1 MSLNS
6 LQDDMSRRA
15 ASMAAMAKRASNPQ
29 EIQAIQKSLVTG
41 VQNGSI
47 QPYVGIPLIQEL
59 TKKLTE
65 AKAQMAQSMAGVG
78 MQQAPQGQQAPQPPI
93 AQQVMQQASQ
103 ESQGLEALPSNLP
116 QEYAGGGIIAFEEG
130 GEVERYQNA
139 GLVPNMSGL
148 PAYSA
153 TNPNAAFG
161 DFLKQ
166 LGVSTS
172 EYANA
177 RPEAQK
183 NILDMFRSAS
193 EAPKPMGAS
202 VTAPATP
209 TAPATSGSYRAG
221 QAVGQAVR
229 GGAAGTGNFLSRGLM
244 GMIGGPATG
253 GLAALLTPSPIADDQ
268 AVLAALRGEGYR
280 GQPYDVL
287 NARKI
292 LESAGIDPNKAPVAP
307 AVVNP
312 TEARLAT
319 NTQVPPSAAPA
330 APVAPAAPA
339 APAIPGA
346 GSFKPP
352 TLGTYTPTA
361 ATMPVRADPVLT
373 NLDAITKDFPK
384 NQKAVVDTAV
394 KASQKELEA
403 MDRPGNEAR
412 EAKFGKREAEQEKN
426 SAMGRALNLIS
437 LGLGVAGSKERSLAG
452 ALGKEG
458 REGIQGL
465 IQGEA
470 ASRAAKERLDD
481 ARDNFEQQKV
491 QAKKGNYQAAQTA
504 GREAGRDLLAA
515 TQFAYTSAAAGNAQG
530 ISMYNALS
538 QSDVNKA
545 TVLNQAQ
552 QLNMGAVDQKNRN
565 ILGLAGLDL
574 QKQQLVQ
581 TGALG
586 RANLAAQEK
595 RFNAMDDA
603 NKARIM
609 QATAKGLNDFMQG
622 EGAQIKQQLA
632 QEYGSN
638 FLTAQDARSLEGQ
651 RKYYQQRDAY
661 LAIIKG
667 QAIDA
672 LSARQADALLG
683 Q

>member
-65 AKAQMAQSMAGVG
+65 AKAQMAQSMAGAG

-93 AQQVMQQASQ
+93 AQQVMQQAAQ
-103 ESQGLEALPSNLP
+103 ADQSQGLEALPSNLP

-193 EAPKPMGAS
+193 EAPKPIGAS

-253 GLAALLTPSPIADDQ
+253 AIGALLTPSPIADDQ

-292 LESAGIDPNKAPVAP
+292 LESAGMDPNKAPVAP
-307 AVVNP
+307 A
-312 TEARLAT
+312 T
-319 NTQVPPSAAPA
+319 SAAKPYDPSTATLRSQYTKEPYPAAGAAASAAPARPA
-330 APVAPAAPA
+330 APVAGGPQTSVNASMSMKETAF
-339 APAIPGA
+339 PG
-346 GSFKPP
+346 
-352 TLGTYTPTA
+352 
-361 ATMPVRADPVLT
+361 LT
-373 NLDAITKDFPK
+373 DLDAITKRLPADTK
-384 NQKAVVDTAV
+384 AATEDAVTKTQKMYED
-394 KASQKELEA
+394 
-403 MDRPGNEAR
+403 MDKPGFEAR
-412 EAKFGKREAEQEKN
+412 EGRLGKREAEQEKN
-426 SAMGRALNLIS
+426 SAVGRALNLIS
-437 LGLGVAGSKERSLAG
+437 LGFGVAGSKERSLAG
-452 ALGKEG
+452 ALNKEG
-458 REGIQGL
+458 REGIQSL

-470 ASRAAKERLDD
+470 ANRAAKDKLEDY
-481 ARDNFEQQKV
+481 RDNLEQQKV
-491 QAKKGNYQAAQTA
+491 AAKKGNYQAAQAA
-504 GREAGRDLLAA
+504 GERAADNLYKYTTLNLNAAQAGNTQAIQRYEAEGNQAFRKASVEQGIAGIKLKEKELAQTGA
-515 TQFAYTSAAAGNAQG
+515 FQQGSLKLGQERLGILKSQIAAGNERA
-530 ISMYNALS
+530 
-538 QSDVNKA
+538 KA
-545 TVLNQAQ
+545 TLMQAENKIASTWQSSPDYQKAQAQ
-552 QLNMGAVDQKNRN
+552 SKNMAPIEAQRYMQQAFTQYRGNMLPSLLATEGGGANVSSFT
-565 ILGLAGLDL
+565 DL
-574 QKQQLVQ
+574 MK
-581 TGALG
+581 
-586 RANLAAQEK
+586 
-595 RFNAMDDA
+595 AM
-603 NKARIM
+603 
-609 QATAKGLNDFMQG
+609 
-622 EGAQIKQQLA
+622 E
-632 QEYGSN
+632 
-638 FLTAQDARSLEGQ
+638 
-651 RKYYQQRDAY
+651 
-661 LAIIKG
+661 
-667 QAIDA
+667 
-672 LSARQADALLG
+672 
-683 Q
+683 

>member
-15 ASMAAMAKRASNPQ
+15 ASMAAIAKRANSPQ
-29 EIQAIQKSLVTG
+29 EIQAMQQQLVTG
-41 VQNGSI
+41 VQNGTIKS
-47 QPYVGIPLIQEL
+47 YVGIPLIQEL
-59 TKKLTE
+59 TQRLGE
-65 AKAQMAQSMAGVG
+65 AKAQMAQTMAGAG
-78 MQQAPQGQQAPQPPI
+78 MQQPQNAPI
-93 AQQVMQQASQ
+93 AQQVMQQAAQ
-103 ESQGLEALPSNLP
+103 DSQGLEALPSNLP
-116 QEYAGGGIIAFEEG
+116 QEYAGGGIIAFEDG
-130 GEVERYQNA
+130 GEVERYQNK
-139 GLVPNMSGL
+139 GFVPNMSGL

-253 GLAALLTPSPIADDQ
+253 AIGLALTPSSIADDQ

-292 LESAGIDPNKAPVAP
+292 LESAGMDPNKAPVAP
-307 AVVNP
+307 ATSAVAPYDPSTATLRSQYTKEPYP
-312 TEARLAT
+312 TAGA
-319 NTQVPPSAAPA
+319 A
-330 APVAPAAPA
+330 APVAAAPA

-346 GSFKPP
+346 SSVKPP
-352 TLGTYTPTA
+352 TLQTYMPTA
-361 ATMPVRADPVLT
+361 ATLPVRAAPVLT
-373 NLDAITKDFPK
+373 SLNEITKDLPTK
-384 NQKAVVDTAV
+384 QKTIFSNAVTEEQA
-394 KASQKELEA
+394 KLEA
-403 MDRPGNEAR
+403 MDKPGSEAR
-412 EAKFGKREAEQEKN
+412 EEKFGKREAAQEKD
-426 SAMGRALNLIS
+426 SAMRRALDLM
-437 LGLGVAGSKERSLAG
+437 GLGFGIAGSKERTLAG
-452 ALGKEG
+452 ALGNEG
-458 REGIQGL
+458 RQGIQTL

-470 ASRAAKERLDD
+470 ASRAAKDRLDD

-504 GREAGRDLLAA
+504 GREASRDLLAA
-515 TQFAYTSAAAGNAQG
+515 TQFALTGAQAGNAQA
-530 ISMYNALS
+530 ISLYSTLS
-538 QSDVNKA
+538 QRDIGGAS
-545 TVLNQAQ
+545 LSNQAE
-552 QLNMGAVDQKNRN
+552 QLKLSGVDQQNRN
-565 ILGLAGLDL
+565 VLGLAGLDVQNRQL
-574 QKQQLVQ
+574 AQQ
-581 TGALG
+581 GAI
-586 RANLAAQEK
+586 AKATLAANEK
-595 RFNAMDDA
+595 RFAAMNDA

-609 QATAKGLNDFMQG
+609 QARSKGLNDFMMG
-622 EGAQIKQQLA
+622 EGAQLRAQLA
-632 QEYGSN
+632 KEYGPN
-638 FLTAQDARSLEGQ
+638 FLTATDARSLEAQRLFNQ
-651 RKYYQQRDAY
+651 RKQAY
-661 LAIIKG
+661 LMDITG
-667 QAIDA
+667 QAIDS
-672 LSARQADALLG
+672 LSARQADALLD
-683 Q
+683 